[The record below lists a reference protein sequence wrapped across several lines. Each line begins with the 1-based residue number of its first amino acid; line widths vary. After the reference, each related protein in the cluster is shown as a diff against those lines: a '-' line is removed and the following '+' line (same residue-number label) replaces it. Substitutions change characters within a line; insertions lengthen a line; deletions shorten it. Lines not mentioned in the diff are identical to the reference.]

1 MSLTL
6 TGVMGSTVTLT
17 GVMDATVS
25 LTGVM
30 DSTVDLAGVI
40 DGFVILEYGEYSL
53 DFSKAKN
60 SFYLGVI

>member
-1 MSLTL
+1 MSIAL
-6 TGVMGSTVTLT
+6 TGVMGSTVSLT

-25 LTGVM
+25 LLGVM

-40 DGFVILEYGEYSL
+40 DGFLIWEGGGYSL
-53 DFSKAKN
+53 DFSQAKN

>member
-6 TGVMGSTVTLT
+6 TGVMGSTVT
-17 GVMDATVS
+17 